1 MGIITTVGE
10 FQVLE
15 MVSGFR
21 VYGSGLS
28 RHALHASISRAILPT
43 LAGAVALASCASVNE
58 TRMTEG
64 AYRSRLARC
73 IHRHGGKMGT
83 GFYDITPVVA
93 A

>member
-15 MVSGFR
+15 MAGGFR
-21 VYGSGLS
+21 VHGSGLS
-28 RHALHASISRAILPT
+28 RHALHASIELATLPT
-43 LAGAVALASCASVNE
+43 LAGAVALASCARDNE
-58 TRMTEG
+58 TRMTDG

-73 IHRHGGKMGT
+73 IHRHGGKMAA
-83 GFYDITPVVA
+83 GFYGITPVVA

>member
-1 MGIITTVGE
+1 MSIITTVGE

-15 MVSGFR
+15 MAGGFR
-21 VYGSGLS
+21 VHGSGLS
-28 RHALHASISRAILPT
+28 RHALHCSVENATLPT
-43 LAGAVALASCASVNE
+43 LAGAIALASCASVNE

-73 IHRHGGKMGT
+73 IHRHGGKVAM